1 MADYVSLDT
10 SETTLSRIIAEAL
23 IARDGPQDILDKTEK
38 LGLSPVACQ
47 VAVTACAQTA
57 CDVTADRVQFVSF
70 GARK

>member
-1 MADYVSLDT
+1 MADYVSFDT
-10 SETTLSRIIAEAL
+10 TETSLSRIIAEAL
-23 IARDGPQDILDKTEK
+23 IARDGPQDIFDKTEK

-57 CDVTADRVQFVSF
+57 CDVPVDRVQSVAF